1 MCFFNILC
9 NIMVGGGLLI
19 SVIKQKACH
28 LRVSQ
33 KAIFTFIIFKDAYV
47 KKYFELFGMILARP
61 KS

>member
-1 MCFFNILC
+1 M
-9 NIMVGGGLLI
+9 GGGSLLM

-47 KKYFELFGMILARP
+47 KKYFELFGMLLARP

>member
-1 MCFFNILC
+1 M
-9 NIMVGGGLLI
+9 GGESLLM
-19 SVIKQKACH
+19 SVIKLKACH

-47 KKYFELFGMILARP
+47 KKYFELFDMILARP

>member
-1 MCFFNILC
+1 MYFLIYCATLWW
-9 NIMVGGGLLI
+9 GGLLI

-28 LRVSQ
+28 VRVSQ